1 MTPVAQRESET
12 ARRVVVTGYGCV
24 SALGV
29 GVDPFWRALTAGRTG
44 FSMVTPEFADDG
56 IQRLAAVAPF
66 HWQDHFAE
74 SDIRLLD
81 RNVQMALVA
90 SREAVAHAKIGLPGE
105 RGRNTAAIIGS
116 GIAGFSTLEE
126 GYHRLFA
133 LKKDRLH
140 PLMIPRLINNAAAS
154 HAAIAFGITGP
165 VMSISSACSS
175 SNHAIGEA
183 FTMIRSGRVDAAL
196 AGGTEACVTWGCLK
210 AWEALRVLARDA
222 LRPFSARRSGLVL
235 GEGAGILVLEA
246 RDQAVARGAEIL
258 AEIVGY
264 GASADA
270 ADMVHPSEDG
280 AALAMSRALE
290 DAGVAPA
297 EVDYVNAHGSGTL
310 ANDATETRALRHVFG
325 EHAAKLAIS
334 STKSMHG
341 HALGASSALEAIATI
356 QAMRTGVIPPTANYL
371 GRDPECDLDYV
382 TEGPRRQTVR
392 TAISNSFAFG
402 GLNAV
407 LCLRA

>member
-1 MTPVAQRESET
+1 MR
-12 ARRVVVTGYGCV
+12 RRVVVTGYGCV

-29 GVDPFWRALTAGRTG
+29 GVEPFWRALAAGRGG
-44 FSMVTPEFADDG
+44 FRMVTPEFSEDG
-56 IQRLAAVAPF
+56 IERLAAVAPF
-66 HWQDHFAE
+66 DWRDHFE
-74 SDIRLLD
+74 EGEIRLLD

-90 SREAVAHAKIGLPGE
+90 CREAVAHARITFAAGP
-105 RGRNTAAIIGS
+105 GRNAAAIIGS
-116 GIAGFSTLEE
+116 GIAGFATLEE

-154 HAAIAFGITGP
+154 HVAISFGIMGP

-175 SNHAIGEA
+175 SNHSIGEA
-183 FTMIRSGRVDAAL
+183 FMMISSGRVDAAL
-196 AGGTEACVTWGCLK
+196 AGGTEACITWGCLK

-222 LRPFSARRSGLVL
+222 LRPFSAQRSGLVL
-235 GEGAGILVLEA
+235 GEGAGILVLEE
-246 RDQAVARGAEIL
+246 REQAIARGADIL
-258 AEIVGY
+258 AEIIGY
-264 GASADA
+264 GASSDA
-270 ADMVHPSEDG
+270 ADMVHPSDEG
-280 AALAMSRALE
+280 AALAMSRALD
-290 DAGVAPA
+290 DAGVSPT
-297 EVDYVNAHGSGTL
+297 EIDYVSAHGSGTP
-310 ANDATETRALRHVFG
+310 ANDATETRALKRVFG
-325 EHAAKLAIS
+325 DHARKLPIS

-356 QAMRTGVIPPTANYL
+356 QAMRTGIIPPTANYL
-371 GRDPECDLDYV
+371 GPDPECDLDYV
-382 TEGPRRQTVR
+382 TDGPRRQTVR

>member
-1 MTPVAQRESET
+1 VPSHNQT

-29 GVDPFWRALTAGRTG
+29 GVDPFWRELVAGRDG
-44 FSMVTPEFADDG
+44 FSLITPEFSYDG
-56 IQRLAAVAPF
+56 VERVAAVAPF
-66 HWQDHFAE
+66 RWQDHFAE
-74 SDIRLLD
+74 SEVRLLD

-90 SREAVAHAKIGLPGE
+90 CREAVTHAKLALPGE
-105 RGRNTAAIIGS
+105 RGHNVAAMIGS
-116 GIAGFSTLEE
+116 AIGGFSTLEE
-126 GYHRLFA
+126 GYHRLFG

-175 SNHAIGEA
+175 SNHALGEA
-183 FTMIRSGRVDAAL
+183 FIMIRSGRVDVAL

-222 LRPFSARRSGLVL
+222 LRPFSAQRSGLIL

-246 RDQAVARGAEIL
+246 RDQAIARGAEIL
-258 AEIVGY
+258 AEIIGY

-270 ADMVHPSEDG
+270 LDMVHPSDEG
-280 AALAMSRALE
+280 AVLAMSRALE
-290 DAGVAPA
+290 DAGIEPTTI
-297 EVDYVNAHGSGTL
+297 DYVSAHGSGTL
-310 ANDATETRALRHVFG
+310 ANDATETRAIKRVFG
-325 EHAAKLAIS
+325 AHARQLAIS

-356 QAMRTGVIPPTANYL
+356 QAMRTGIIPPTANYL
-371 GRDPECDLDYV
+371 GPDPECDLDYV
-382 TEGPRRQTVR
+382 TEGARRQSVR

-402 GLNAV
+402 GLNAT

>member
-1 MTPVAQRESET
+1 MSAVLQRNEAS
-12 ARRVVVTGYGCV
+12 RRVVVTGYGCV

-29 GVDPFWRALTAGRTG
+29 GVAPFWEALSIGRTG
-44 FSMVTPEFADDG
+44 FSKVIPEFADDG
-56 IQRLAAVAPF
+56 IERLAAVAPF
-66 HWQDHFAE
+66 LWQDHFTE

-81 RNVQMALVA
+81 RNVQMAIVA
-90 SREAVAHAKIGLPGE
+90 CREAVANAKVAFPGE
-105 RGRNTAAIIGS
+105 RGRNAAAIIGS

-154 HAAIAFGITGP
+154 HAAIAFGIMGP

-175 SNHAIGEA
+175 SNHALGEA
-183 FTMIRSGRVDAAL
+183 YMMIRTGRVDAAL

-210 AWEALRVLARDA
+210 AWEALRVLARDT
-222 LRPFSARRSGLVL
+222 LRPFSAQRGGLVL
-235 GEGAGILVLEA
+235 GEGAGILVLELREHA
-246 RDQAVARGAEIL
+246 IARGAEIL
-258 AEIVGY
+258 AEIIGY
-264 GASADA
+264 GASSDA
-270 ADMVHPSEDG
+270 ADMVHPSDEG
-280 AALAMSRALE
+280 AALAMSRAIE
-290 DAGVAPA
+290 DAGIEPSAI
-297 EVDYVNAHGSGTL
+297 DYVSAHGSGTV
-310 ANDATETRALRHVFG
+310 ANDATETRALKRVFG
-325 EHAAKLAIS
+325 EHARKLAIS

-356 QAMRTGVIPPTANYL
+356 QAMRTGIIPPTANYL
-371 GRDPECDLDYV
+371 GPDPDCDLDYV
-382 TEGPRRQTVR
+382 TEGPRRQSVR

>member
-1 MTPVAQRESET
+1 M
-12 ARRVVVTGYGCV
+12 VTGYGCV

-29 GVDPFWRALTAGRTG
+29 GVEPFWHALAAGRSG
-44 FSMVTPEFADDG
+44 FRLVTPEFSEDG
-56 IQRLAAVAPF
+56 VERLAAPAPF
-66 HWQDHFAE
+66 DWRNHFAE
-74 SDIRLLD
+74 NEIRLLD

-90 SREAVAHAKIGLPGE
+90 CREAVANAKIPFVGGM
-105 RGRNTAAIIGS
+105 GRDAAAIIGS
-116 GIAGFSTLEE
+116 GIAGFATLEE

-154 HAAIAFGITGP
+154 HIAIGFGIMGP

-175 SNHAIGEA
+175 SNHSIGEA
-183 FTMIRSGRVDAAL
+183 FMMIGSGRVDVAL
-196 AGGTEACVTWGCLK
+196 AGGTEACITWGCLK

-222 LRPFSARRSGLVL
+222 LRPFSAQRSGLVL
-235 GEGAGILVLEA
+235 GEGAGILVLEE
-246 RDQAVARGAEIL
+246 REQAVARGAEIL
-258 AEIVGY
+258 AEIIGY
-264 GASADA
+264 GASSDA
-270 ADMVHPSEDG
+270 ADMVHPSDEG

-290 DAGVAPA
+290 DAGVDPA
-297 EVDYVNAHGSGTL
+297 DVDYVSAHGSGTV
-310 ANDATETRALRHVFG
+310 ANDATETRALKRVFG
-325 EHAAKLAIS
+325 DHARKLPIS

-356 QAMRTGVIPPTANYL
+356 QAMRTGIIPPTANYL
-371 GRDPECDLDYV
+371 GADPECDLDYV
-382 TEGPRRQTVR
+382 TEGPRRQSVR